1 MSLMLDSGLNL
12 LWLGISVAA
21 LVWLAVAES
30 RVPARLGARLRRVF
44 ALVVVALA
52 LFPTVSDSDDIFSF
66 SLLDGRLG
74 QHGDGFGGPATE
86 DPKEKDGLQ
95 LIRLLESLEHYE
107 QAGGYAPAP
116 ALFCLQT
123 LTTPRLEVFTRAV
136 VCRPGRAPPTA

>member
-21 LVWLAVAES
+21 LVWLAIAETRVA
-30 RVPARLGARLRRVF
+30 ARLGVRLRRTF

-52 LFPTVSDSDDIFSF
+52 LFPTVSDSDDILSF
-66 SLLDGRLG
+66 SLLGHLG
-74 QHGDGFGGPATE
+74 QRHDGFGGPATE

-95 LIRLLESLEHYE
+95 LVRLLESLEHYE

-123 LTTPRLEVFTRAV
+123 LVTPRLEVFTRIV
-136 VCRPGRAPPTA
+136 VSRPGRAPPTA

>member
-21 LVWLAVAES
+21 LVWLAIAETRVA
-30 RVPARLGARLRRVF
+30 ARLGVRLRRTF

-52 LFPTVSDSDDIFSF
+52 LFPTVSDSDDILSF
-66 SLLDGRLG
+66 SLLGRLG
-74 QHGDGFGGPATE
+74 QRHDGFGGPATE

-95 LIRLLESLEHYE
+95 LVRLLESLEHYE

-116 ALFCLQT
+116 AMFCFQT
-123 LTTPRLEVFTRAV
+123 LIPPRLEVFTRIV
-136 VCRPGRAPPTA
+136 VSRPGRAPPIA